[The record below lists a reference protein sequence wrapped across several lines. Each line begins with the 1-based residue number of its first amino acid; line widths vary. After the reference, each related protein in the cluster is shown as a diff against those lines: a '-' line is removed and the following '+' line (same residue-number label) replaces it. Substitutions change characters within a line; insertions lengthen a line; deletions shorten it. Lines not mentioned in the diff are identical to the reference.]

1 LNATP
6 KTLWNLFAK
15 KGPETKSDRLRTAV
29 STMAGKHG
37 STSRQTEVP
46 RRPLVLELEKN
57 SKFFTTQILK
67 RDQPREEFE
76 FDDF

>member
-1 LNATP
+1 
-6 KTLWNLFAK
+6 LWKVFAN
-15 KGPETKSDRLRTAV
+15 KGPATKSGRLRTAV

-37 STSRQTEVP
+37 SISRQTEVP
-46 RRPLVLELEKN
+46 RRPLVLELKKN

-67 RDQPREEFE
+67 RDQPTEEFE